1 MPKPMPVHPPKA
13 HRNPNNQT
21 SKRWTLQTAADWFD
35 ANSWPGVGVE
45 GARGIELARVVAAQ
59 NAENPEGLD

>member
-1 MPKPMPVHPPKA
+1 MTPPMPTYPPKA
-13 HRNPNNQT
+13 HRNSNNQA

-35 ANSWPGVGVE
+35 ANDWPGVGVE
-45 GARGIELARVVAAQ
+45 GARGEELARVVAAQ